1 MTSVSPRR
9 KKSKPAGFSF
19 QDLSK
24 FLMFKTIYN
33 FLSDLEQS
41 DPTQEC
47 PDPKDTYP
55 KKAGKI
61 LMDRIIHSYC
71 LD

>member
-9 KKSKPAGFSF
+9 KKSKPVFSL

-33 FLSDLEQS
+33 FFSNLEQS
-41 DPTQEC
+41 DPTQEY